1 MAADSDSTAASTSL
15 ASISISSAWAL
26 ATVTRRSAS
35 LAALI
40 VPPSGAWSLVV
51 FAVIIVFSWEMK
63 TPMAWATERVGRHH
77 AIGADKGQ
85 TAKGRLGDILA
96 SPGSPGQH
104 TETLKELYEQL
115 WRMSG
120 KCGPYDR
127 RALVVGHKALP

>member
-1 MAADSDSTAASTSL
+1 M
-15 ASISISSAWAL
+15 SISISSAWAL

-35 LAALI
+35 LVALI

-51 FAVIIVFSWEMK
+51 FVVIIVVSWEMK
-63 TPMAWATERVGRHH
+63 APMAWATERVGRHH
-77 AIGADKGQ
+77 AIGADKSQ
-85 TAKGRLGDILA
+85 TATTRRGEILA